1 MNSKHHKIYKVYL
14 VDRTFAFYANSSA
27 LWVYA
32 GSFFTDEIVID
43 HVKNSFIGRFKIME
57 GNREVWRGEVIE

>member
-1 MNSKHHKIYKVYL
+1 MLGKNHRIYKIYL
-14 VDRTFAFYANSSA
+14 VNRTFTVYPGNSA

-43 HVKNSFIGRFKIME
+43 HVKKSFIGRFKIME
-57 GNREVWRGEVIE
+57 GNREVWRGELFE